1 MRSSRFRKVLIPLS
15 YAGIVTASF
24 IDNVTPTLPPLLG
37 IVLTVL
43 GAALFVLSAAVAW
56 RVHSMFPKKHDR
68 PEDFPRLLREGPY
81 RYCRHPFYLAL
92 ILNQA
97 SIPVIMSSAVGAA
110 FSLAALPAWYH
121 LIRLEEAELVSYWGE
136 EYLAYMREV
145 PAILPIPRRA
155 SDKAEHV
162 TD

>member
-15 YAGIVTASF
+15 YASIVTASF
-24 IDNVTPTLPPLLG
+24 IDSVTPPPPPLLG
-37 IVLTVL
+37 IALTAL
-43 GAALFVLSAAVAW
+43 GAALFILSAAVAW
-56 RVHSMFPKKHDR
+56 RVHSMFPKKHDK

-97 SIPVIMSSAVGAA
+97 SLPVMMCSVVGTAIL
-110 FSLAALPAWYH
+110 LAALPAWHH
-121 LIRLEEAELVSYWGE
+121 LIRLEEAELVRYWSK
-136 EYLAYMREV
+136 EYLSYMREV
-145 PAILPIPRRA
+145 PALIPRLRRA
-155 SDKAEHV
+155 SDKAEHF